1 MRLTNEAP
9 QKTSIL
15 AAVVSILLALAAGA
29 GAAEP
34 ATVKGTV
41 SVQPAGAAALQ
52 DVVVYIDGAI
62 ADAKPPA
69 QHATVNQKDQQF
81 VPHVLPV
88 MAGTTV
94 DFLNSDD
101 VLHNAFSN
109 SVAKKFDVGMF
120 PRGQSRSVAF
130 DKAGVV
136 DVRCN
141 VHPKMRAAVV
151 VLDNP
156 FFAVPRADGSFS
168 ISGLPPG
175 RYKLRTWN
183 ESLKPAE
190 KWVNLNAGEVLNV
203 TLQLEK

>member
-1 MRLTNEAP
+1 MRLTDEAP

-29 GAAEP
+29 GAVEP

-41 SVQPAGAAALQ
+41 SVQPAGTAALQ
-52 DVVVYIDGAI
+52 DVVVYVDGTI
-62 ADAKPPA
+62 ADATPPA
-69 QHATVNQKDQQF
+69 QHATVDQKDQQF
-81 VPHVLPV
+81 VPHVVPV

-120 PRGQSRSVAF
+120 PRGESRSVVF

-136 DVRCN
+136 DMRCN
-141 VHPKMRAAVV
+141 VHPKMRATVV

-156 FFAVPRADGSFS
+156 FFAVPRTDGSFS
-168 ISGLPPG
+168 IAGLPPG
-175 RYKLRTWN
+175 RYKLRTWS